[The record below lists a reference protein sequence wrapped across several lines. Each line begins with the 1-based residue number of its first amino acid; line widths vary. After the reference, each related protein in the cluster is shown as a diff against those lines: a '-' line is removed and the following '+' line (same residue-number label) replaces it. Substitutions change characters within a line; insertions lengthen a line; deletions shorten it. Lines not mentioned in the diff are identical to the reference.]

1 MRNTI
6 LFSIFLFAILSG
18 CSKKKYGSTPT
29 LKFKSV
35 NTKNLATG
43 QLLQFTLSFTDAEGD
58 LTDSIYVQEIAPA
71 CANSSFATQYSLPSF
86 PASKNQAGDILVT
99 FGYNAGSGYTNIAPQ
114 CQKMIRRYSGS
125 RLRTRPNR
133 LVTRYLPQKLFF
145 IIKLCGSKSFLT
157 LFYSVA
163 FSLLP
168 APWLFVSKPIF
179 Y

>member
-35 NTKNLATG
+35 NTTNLATG

-58 LTDSIYVQEIAPA
+58 LTDSIYVEEIAPN

-99 FGYNAGSGYTNIAPQ
+99 FGYNAGSAYTNIAPQ
-114 CQKMIRRYSGS
+114 CQKNDTAVFRFAS
-125 RLRTRPNR
+125 R
-133 LVTRYLPQKLFF
+133 
-145 IIKLCGSKSFLT
+145 
-157 LFYSVA
+157 
-163 FSLLP
+163 
-168 APWLFVSKPIF
+168 
-179 Y
+179 